1 MEDILEKLKH
11 AMAESGMSQRE
22 LARAIGVTE
31 VSVSRYIHGNRIP
44 NLKIA
49 SKIFEVCKS
58 AKSRQETQHI
68 EMIIDYAV
76 VGDDFQYSDNHGIL
90 TRCRDCKSYI
100 NGRCYSY
107 NVKSLNDL
115 RKATDYCS
123 FAVRMEE

>member
-58 AKSRQETQHI
+58 AKSRQEAQHI

-76 VGDDFQYSDNHGIL
+76 VGDDFQYSGNHGVLI
-90 TRCRDCKSYI
+90 RCKDCKYWD
-100 NGRCYSY
+100 NRTGRCVLYPGIWEG
-107 NVKSLNDL
+107 D
-115 RKATDYCS
+115 DYCS
-123 FAVRMEE
+123 KVERKEK